1 MGNREYVIIE
11 SVSDFINYIFNE
23 MQVEDKKRYI
33 LGENKGN
40 TRKRFLACTEMGMKI
55 LFLKDQKGIIGNS

>member
-1 MGNREYVIIE
+1 
-11 SVSDFINYIFNE
+11 